1 MNEYDWDPPP
11 PEFQWLNEGL
21 EVSPCILHLN
31 MFWLLLVM
39 RQSRI
44 LFFFHRGS
52 HRSPDSE
59 CWLFHGVGSLK
70 PTDGDRMVTSFWLFF
85 LAFVEG
91 VKLLLVILFLS
102 GLEK

>member
-1 MNEYDWDPPP
+1 MYPPP
-11 PEFQWLNEGL
+11 KHVLATPGDET
-21 EVSPCILHLN
+21 VSHP
-31 MFWLLLVM
+31 V
-39 RQSRI
+39 
-44 LFFFHRGS
+44 FFHRGS